1 MKLSSL
7 PLLIVSLA
15 LTLSSPFARAN
26 QDGSSALALALQRYV
41 DNHIMA
47 GAVALIADKDKILH
61 LEAVGFS
68 DLATNRPLR
77 TDDVFWIASM
87 TKPVTAVAV
96 MILVE
101 EGRVKLDDP
110 VGAYLPELN
119 SLKVLRAD
127 GTLTPPSH
135 PPTIR
140 EVLSHTSGMRF
151 LNTKDRSVIDS
162 VPLKTSIEHNLLEPL
177 LADPGTHYRY
187 SNEGI
192 DTAGRIVEV
201 VTGQP
206 FEHFLQERL
215 FTPLGMKDTTFF
227 PTKAQLARLVTSYKN
242 GPASTPLVA
251 TRIEYLTY
259 PLDGPSRYAA
269 PGGGLFSTARDIA
282 RFCQML
288 ANGGTLEGK
297 AYLTRESVRQ
307 MTVKQTGPLVENM
320 HGLALSVS
328 PDGQSFGWNGA
339 YKTDM
344 VVDHGQ
350 IRVFLV
356 QHASNWKSGNPK
368 KDFEKLAIDFL
379 PASPKALVTIP

>member
-1 MKLSSL
+1 MKFRSI
-7 PLLIVSLA
+7 PFLIASLA
-15 LTLSSPFARAN
+15 LALPSPFARAN
-26 QDGSSALALALQRYV
+26 QNGDTVLAPILQPYV
-41 DNHIMA
+41 DNHVMS
-47 GAVALIADKDKILH
+47 GAVALIADKDRIIH
-61 LEAVGFS
+61 LEAVGFA
-68 DLATNRPLR
+68 DLATNRRLR

-87 TKPVTAVAV
+87 TKPVTGVAI
-96 MILVE
+96 MMLVD

-110 VGAYLPELN
+110 VSSYLPEFKN
-119 SLKVLRAD
+119 LKVLRAD
-127 GTLTPPSH
+127 GTLTPLSH

-177 LADPGTHYRY
+177 LSDPGTSYRY

-201 VTGQP
+201 VTGLP
-206 FEHFLQERL
+206 FERFLQERL
-215 FTPLGMKDTTFF
+215 FTPLGMNDTTFF
-227 PTKAQLARLVTSYKN
+227 PNTAQLTRLATSYKN
-242 GPASTPLVA
+242 GPAEKPLVA
-251 TRIEYLTY
+251 TRIQYLTY

-269 PGGGLFSTARDIA
+269 PGGGLFSTARDVA

-288 ANGGTLEGK
+288 ASDGTFEGSI
-297 AYLTRESVRQ
+297 YLSKESVRQ
-307 MTVKQTGPLVENM
+307 MTSKQTGPLVENM
-320 HGLALSVS
+320 HGLGIGAS
-328 PDGQSFGWNGA
+328 PDGTRFGWNGA

-356 QHASNWKSGNPK
+356 QHADNWKSGNPK
-368 KDFEKLAIDFL
+368 HDFEKLALDLL
-379 PASPKALVTIP
+379 PASPKAFAATP